1 MSIVRFDDT
10 TAQSVRPALLAAAT
24 RTPFTGTTSAAGC
37 GSAAVEDAVAAFLM
51 WLTRR
56 TRIQGAG
63 LDDLAG
69 SLDRLA
75 AAWNAT
81 DAQLGGNA
89 RRQVAV

>member
-1 MSIVRFDDT
+1 MSTLKFDAT
-10 TAQSVRPALLAAAT
+10 TVQSTRPALLSAAA
-24 RTPFTGTTSAAGC
+24 RVPFTGTNSATGC
-37 GSAAVEDAVAAFLM
+37 GSAAVEDAVTGFLT

-69 SLDRLA
+69 SLDRLV
-75 AAWNAT
+75 AAWDTT